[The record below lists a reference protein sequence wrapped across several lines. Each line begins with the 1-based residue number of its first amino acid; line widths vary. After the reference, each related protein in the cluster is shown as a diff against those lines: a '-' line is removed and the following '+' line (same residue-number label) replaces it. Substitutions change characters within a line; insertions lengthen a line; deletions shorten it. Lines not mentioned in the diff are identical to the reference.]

1 MDKLKFK
8 EELFSYRA
16 MQNTPIKKYLLEK
29 EEIALYPKSVREY
42 NGVIFFIARENKK
55 KYLFL
60 YCESTSNNICSKFK
74 GLVFVPAEK
83 KGYFIKKCLL
93 NTYNRKALQR
103 VFPFTNAV
111 CIGLENSFGFGDR
124 LGLANP
130 AHIRSVLKS
139 EFKPI
144 LAQQSIRELS
154 RTNRTP
160 VEVMDAAVWA
170 VFQEGYEKGFGAD
183 ADHLKTTEDIDLMV
197 ENGFRMFT
205 FDPSEF
211 VVNEADHINETELD
225 KRINNLNWKG
235 LQSNIKELS
244 AQYLDKEFVLTESL
258 TITSD
263 LVSIKKALV
272 KYGNAVAHIKKLYD
286 HLVTNYPDYDS
297 EVEISVDE
305 TESVTTPF
313 EHFFFVKELNRLG
326 VKFISLAPRFIGD
339 FEKGIDYKGD
349 LDLFKQ
355 EYLKHL
361 SITKYFGNYK
371 ISLHSG
377 SDKFSVYKV
386 IGSIKGAY
394 THIKTAGTSYLE
406 ALKVMAIKEP
416 NFFREILDYCT
427 ALYEQEKK
435 TYHVSANL
443 NKIKSAKDYSDEELE
458 SLFYDDNVRQVLH
471 VTFGRVLTDKTTNG
485 DSKFKD
491 RLLDYL
497 KTYEE
502 TYYEIIEIHFHKH
515 LDPFK

>member
-1 MDKLKFK
+1 
-8 EELFSYRA
+8 
-16 MQNTPIKKYLLEK
+16 
-29 EEIALYPKSVREY
+29 
-42 NGVIFFIARENKK
+42 
-55 KYLFL
+55 
-60 YCESTSNNICSKFK
+60 
-74 GLVFVPAEK
+74 
-83 KGYFIKKCLL
+83 
-93 NTYNRKALQR
+93 
-103 VFPFTNAV
+103 
-111 CIGLENSFGFGDR
+111 
-124 LGLANP
+124 
-130 AHIRSVLKS
+130 
-139 EFKPI
+139 
-144 LAQQSIRELS
+144 
-154 RTNRTP
+154 
-160 VEVMDAAVWA
+160 
-170 VFQEGYEKGFGAD
+170 
-183 ADHLKTTEDIDLMV
+183 MV

-211 VVNEADHINETELD
+211 VVNEADHISENELD

-244 AQYLDKEFVLTESL
+244 ADYLDKEFILSDSL
-258 TITSD
+258 KINPD
-263 LVSIKKALV
+263 LISIKKALV
-272 KYGNAVAHIKKLYD
+272 KYGNAIAHIKKLYD
-286 HLVTNYPDYDS
+286 HLVTKYPNYES

-361 SITKYFGNYK
+361 AITKYFGNYK

-416 NFFREILDYCT
+416 EFFREILDYCT
-427 ALYEQEKK
+427 SLYEQEKK
-435 TYHVSANL
+435 TYHVSADL
-443 NKIKSAKDYSDEELE
+443 NKIKSAKDYKNEELE

-471 VTFGRVLTDKTTNG
+471 VTFGRILTDKNG
-485 DSKFKD
+485 SGEYKFKD
-491 RLLDYL
+491 RLLGFL
-497 KTYEE
+497 KMYEE

-515 LDPFK
+515 LYPFK